1 MRLAA
6 DYFLV
11 FSILDA
17 TGAFFE
23 GLDVLQTCL
32 RLRVCTCF
40 SMDFRYSAPRN
51 AKFFRPRGGA
61 RTELALQT
69 RENRWAAELVEPAKR
84 LRICSRSKKSATI
97 LDTRLAFVFR
107 FDPPWVIQ

>member
-51 AKFFRPRGGA
+51 ANFFPASRG
-61 RTELALQT
+61 RTDRVSTA
-69 RENRWAAELVEPAKR
+69 
-84 LRICSRSKKSATI
+84 
-97 LDTRLAFVFR
+97 DT
-107 FDPPWVIQ
+107 